1 MGALFNMKVLVLG
14 GQGMAGHVI
23 KEYFTKDPKYQ
34 VTYTSR
40 DPNDKM
46 ALYLD
51 VTDLTSLEEIM
62 DKVKPDITINC
73 IGILNDRASDNTK
86 LAFQVNSV
94 FPHQLVKLTERNNG
108 KLIHIS
114 TDCVFSGV
122 KGDYTEDDIPDST
135 TIYGQ
140 SKHLGEIISEKH
152 LTIRTSII
160 GPELKDDGIGLFLWF
175 MKQKGEIKGY
185 EKVLW
190 NGVTTLEL
198 AKALETMV
206 QNNITGLYHLG
217 SEEKISKLALLK
229 LISEIFEKNDVEI
242 IPDSSIVLD
251 RTIKNRRS
259 DFKYQVPTYEKMLVE
274 LREWMRYQKTNGP
287 IG

>member
-1 MGALFNMKVLVLG
+1 MGASFNMKVLVLG

-23 KEYFTKDPKYQ
+23 KDYFTQDSKYQ
-34 VTYTSR
+34 VTYTTR
-40 DPNDKM
+40 DPNDVKG
-46 ALYLD
+46 LYLD
-51 VTDLTSLEEIM
+51 VTDVTSLEDVM

-73 IGILNDRASDNTK
+73 IGILNDHASDNTK

-114 TDCVFSGV
+114 TDCVFSGST
-122 KGDYTEDDIPDST
+122 GDYTEKDTPDSS

-160 GPELKDDGIGLFLWF
+160 GPELKEDGIGLFLWF
-175 MKQKGEIKGY
+175 MKQKGEIKGF
-185 EKVLW
+185 EKVFW

-198 AKALETMV
+198 AKVLDRMI
-206 QNNITGLYHLG
+206 QQKITGLYHLG
-217 SEEKISKLALLK
+217 SDEKISKAALLK
-229 LISEIFEKNDVEI
+229 LLQQIFQKTDVEI
-242 IPDSSIVLD
+242 IPDSSMHLD
-251 RTIKNRRS
+251 RSIKNTRI
-259 DFKYQVPTYEKMLVE
+259 DFQYKMPTYQEMLAE
-274 LREWMRYQKTNGP
+274 LKKWMENKPGQKF
-287 IG
+287 

>member
-1 MGALFNMKVLVLG
+1 MKVLVLG

-23 KEYFTKDPKYQ
+23 KEYFTQDPKYQ

-40 DPNDKM
+40 DPNDKKG
-46 ALYLD
+46 LYLD
-51 VTDLTSLEEIM
+51 VTDVTSLEEIM

-73 IGILNDRASDNTK
+73 IGILNEYASDNTK

-114 TDCVFSGV
+114 TDCVFSGS
-122 KGDYTEDDIPDST
+122 KGDYTEDDVPDSS

-160 GPELKDDGIGLFLWF
+160 GPELKENGIGLFLWF

-198 AKALETMV
+198 AKALDTMI
-206 QNNITGLYHLG
+206 QKNITGLYHLG
-217 SEEKISKLALLK
+217 SDEKISKAALLT
-229 LISEIFEKNDVEI
+229 LIQEIFKKTDVEI
-242 IPDSSIVLD
+242 IPDSFINLD
-251 RTIKNRRS
+251 RTIKNTRN
-259 DFKYQVPTYEKMLVE
+259 DFQYKMPTYEEMLVE
-274 LREWMRYQKTNGP
+274 LRDWMKKKEENKS
-287 IG
+287 IC

>member
-1 MGALFNMKVLVLG
+1 MKVLVLG

-23 KEYFTKDPKYQ
+23 KEYFTQGPNYQ

-40 DPNDKM
+40 DPNDKNG
-46 ALYLD
+46 LYLD
-51 VTDLTSLEEIM
+51 VTDLTSLEEII
-62 DKVKPDITINC
+62 DKVKPEITINC
-73 IGILNDRASDNTK
+73 IGILNEHASDNTK

-114 TDCVFSGV
+114 TDCVFSGI
-122 KGDYTEDDIPDST
+122 KGDYTEDDVPDSS

-160 GPELKDDGIGLFLWF
+160 GPELKENGIGLFLWF

-198 AKALETMV
+198 AKALDTMI
-206 QNNITGLYHLG
+206 QKNITGLYHLG
-217 SEEKISKLALLK
+217 TDEKISKAALLK

-242 IPDSSIVLD
+242 IPDSNKVLD
-251 RTIKNRRS
+251 RTIKNSRS

-274 LREWMRYQKTNGP
+274 LREWMRYQKTYRP

>member
-1 MGALFNMKVLVLG
+1 MKVLVLG

-23 KEYFTKDPKYQ
+23 KEYFTQDPKYQ

-40 DPNDKM
+40 DPNDKKG
-46 ALYLD
+46 LYLD
-51 VTDLTSLEEIM
+51 VTDVTSLEEIM

-73 IGILNDRASDNTK
+73 IGILNEHASDNTK
-86 LAFQVNSV
+86 LAFQINSV

-114 TDCVFSGV
+114 TDCVFSGS
-122 KGDYTEDDIPDST
+122 KGDYTEDDVPDSS

-160 GPELKDDGIGLFLWF
+160 GPELKENGIGLFLWF

-198 AKALETMV
+198 AKALDTMI
-206 QNNITGLYHLG
+206 QKNITGLYHLG
-217 SEEKISKLALLK
+217 SDEKISKAALLK
-229 LISEIFEKNDVEI
+229 LIQQIFKKTDVEI
-242 IPDSSIVLD
+242 IPDSFINLD
-251 RTIKNRRS
+251 RTIKNTRN
-259 DFKYQVPTYEKMLVE
+259 DFQYKMPTYEAMLVE
-274 LREWMRYQKTNGP
+274 LRDWMKKKEENKS

>member
-1 MGALFNMKVLVLG
+1 MKVLVLG

-23 KEYFTKDPKYQ
+23 KEYFTQDPKYL

-40 DPNDKM
+40 DPNDKKG
-46 ALYLD
+46 LYLD

-94 FPHQLVKLTERNNG
+94 FPHQLVKLAERNNG

-114 TDCVFSGV
+114 TDCVFSGT
-122 KGDYTEDDIPDST
+122 KGDYTEGDVPDSS

-140 SKHLGEIISEKH
+140 SKHLGEIISERH

-160 GPELKDDGIGLFLWF
+160 GPELKENGIGLFLWF

-198 AKALETMV
+198 AKALDMMI
-206 QNNITGLYHLG
+206 QKDITGLYHLG
-217 SEEKISKLALLK
+217 ADEKISKAALLK
-229 LISEIFEKNDVEI
+229 LISEIFEKNDVQI
-242 IPDSSIVLD
+242 IPDSNIVLD
-251 RTIKNRRS
+251 RTIKNKRS
-259 DFKYQVPTYEKMLVE
+259 DFKYQVPPYENMLVE
-274 LREWMRYQKTNGP
+274 LREWLRNQPSK
-287 IG
+287 